1 MVVIDLDEFPDR
13 TEEILMALWRYEEA
27 SKKEELHNKWMK
39 RRMLADETSLN
50 KQKVR
55 YRLQQ
60 LVKENFV
67 HAKTVIEHNQE
78 VTYYSLQP
86 DGLESARG
94 IGEAEKVLGEIPKK
108 VSQQDILKLASE
120 MAALRAEIEAA
131 GFDLDRV
138 KSSKFKEE
146 IDRSVNDSYEQ
157 WKFIKCNE
165 DDIEDLWKAVLDIQ
179 HKLGINVL
187 SADKHYDH
195 IDKSPDVW

>member
-1 MVVIDLDEFPDR
+1 MVVIDLDEFPDG

-27 SKKEELHNKWMK
+27 SKKEELQNKWMK

-50 KQKVR
+50 KQQVR

-67 HAKTVIEHNQE
+67 YAKTVVEHNQE

-86 DGLESARG
+86 DGQESARG
-94 IGEAEKVLGEIPKK
+94 LGEAEKVLGEIPKK
-108 VSQQDILKLASE
+108 VSQQNILELASE

-131 GFDLDRV
+131 GFDLDGV
-138 KSSKFKEE
+138 ESSKFKEE
-146 IDRSVNDSYEQ
+146 LDRIVNDSYEQ

-165 DDIEDLWKAVLDIQ
+165 DDIEDLWSAVLDIQ
-179 HKLGINVL
+179 YKLSINVL
-187 SADKHYDH
+187 SEDKFYDDV
-195 IDKSPDVW
+195 DKNPEVW

>member
-1 MVVIDLDEFPDR
+1 MVVIDLDEFPDG
-13 TEEILMALWRYEEA
+13 TEEILMALWRYEES
-27 SKKEELHNKWMK
+27 SKKEELQNKWMK

-50 KQKVR
+50 KQQVR

-67 HAKTVIEHNQE
+67 YAKTVVEHNQE

-86 DGLESARG
+86 DGQESARG

-108 VSQQDILKLASE
+108 VSQQDILELASE

-131 GFDLDRV
+131 GFDLDGV
-138 KSSKFKEE
+138 ESSKFKEE
-146 IDRSVNDSYEQ
+146 LDRIVNDSYEQ

-165 DDIEDLWKAVLDIQ
+165 DDIEDLWSAVLDIQ
-179 HKLGINVL
+179 YKLSINVL
-187 SADKHYDH
+187 SEDKFYDDV
-195 IDKSPDVW
+195 DKNPEVW